1 MMMQDKDLLTL
12 VGTTMD
18 NKQFDMLMK
27 KMDSLEK
34 LLAFNI
40 IKDKTVTEQVDI
52 LTKAGLRAKDI
63 AEILNKT
70 ENQVYVTQSMLRK
83 KRSTPTVT
91 EPDAEQPAEGGG
103 TSA

>member
-1 MMMQDKDLLTL
+1 
-12 VGTTMD
+12 MD
-18 NKQFDMLMK
+18 NKQFEMLMK

-40 IKDKTVTEQVDI
+40 VKDKNVTEQVDI

-70 ENQVYVTQSMLRK
+70 ENQIYVTQSTLRK
-83 KRSTPTVT
+83 KRSTQASDQSP
-91 EPDAEQPAEGGG
+91 AEQPAEGGG
-103 TSA
+103 ASV

>member
-1 MMMQDKDLLTL
+1 
-12 VGTTMD
+12 MD
-18 NKQFDMLMK
+18 NKQFETLMK

-70 ENQVYVTQSMLRK
+70 ENQVYVTQSTLRK
-83 KRSTPTVT
+83 RRSTQP
-91 EPDAEQPAEGGG
+91 AEQPTAEQTPDGGSLG
-103 TSA
+103 V

>member
-1 MMMQDKDLLTL
+1 
-12 VGTTMD
+12 MD

-52 LTKAGLRAKDI
+52 LTKAGLKAKDI

-70 ENQVYVTQSMLRK
+70 ENQIYVTQSTLRK
-83 KRSTPTVT
+83 KRSAQP
-91 EPDAEQPAEGGG
+91 AEQPPAEQPTEGGG
-103 TSA
+103 AGV